1 MKLVFLYSSILVFA
15 SSLVAEEKK
24 IEDCTKI
31 IDNNDRLSCFDSF
44 FLTDKKQILVNQE
57 DIEIFEEKTDD
68 EKKGTEKLIVKAP
81 SSVIKENLILN
92 GIKLAGTD
100 LIFELNDKSIWR
112 TIENVRKKDIPTPGD
127 KVELEPGICK
137 LIKVNY
143 ISLKSINFVMIFKI
157 IDSLIKFEPGV

>member
-1 MKLVFLYSSILVFA
+1 MKLVFFYSSILVFA
-15 SSLVAEEKK
+15 SSLIAEEKK

-31 IDNNDRLSCFDSF
+31 LDNNDRLSCFDSF

-57 DIEIFEEKTDD
+57 DIEIFEEKIDD
-68 EKKGTEKLIVKAP
+68 EKKGKEKLIVKAP

-127 KVELEPGICK
+127 KVELEPGIFGSMFLK
-137 LIKVNY
+137 IKGT
-143 ISLKSINFVMIFKI
+143 KTKI
-157 IDSLIKFEPGV
+157 RIKKVRK

>member
-1 MKLVFLYSSILVFA
+1 MKLIFFYSFILVFA

-31 IDNNDRLSCFDSF
+31 LNNNDRLSCFDSF
-44 FLTDKKQILVNQE
+44 FLTNKKQILVNQE
-57 DIEIFEEKTDD
+57 DIEIFEEKIDD
-68 EKKGTEKLIVKAP
+68 EKKGKEKLIVKAP

-127 KVELEPGICK
+127 KVELEPGIFGSMFLK
-137 LIKVNY
+137 IKGT
-143 ISLKSINFVMIFKI
+143 KTKI
-157 IDSLIKFEPGV
+157 RIKKVRK

>member
-1 MKLVFLYSSILVFA
+1 MKLVFLYSSVLVFA
-15 SSLVAEEKK
+15 STLVAEEKK

-57 DIEIFEEKTDD
+57 DIEIFEEKIDD
-68 EKKGTEKLIVKAP
+68 EKKGKEKLIVKAP

-127 KVELEPGICK
+127 KVELEPGIFGSMFLK
-137 LIKVNY
+137 IKGT
-143 ISLKSINFVMIFKI
+143 KTKI
-157 IDSLIKFEPGV
+157 RIKKVRK

>member
-1 MKLVFLYSSILVFA
+1 MKLVFFYSSILVFA

-31 IDNNDRLSCFDSF
+31 LDNNDRLSCFDSF

-57 DIEIFEEKTDD
+57 DIEIFEEKIDD
-68 EKKGTEKLIVKAP
+68 EKKGREQLIVKAP
-81 SSVIKENLILN
+81 SSIIKENLILN

-127 KVELEPGICK
+127 KVELEPGIFGSMFLK
-137 LIKVNY
+137 IKGT
-143 ISLKSINFVMIFKI
+143 KTKI
-157 IDSLIKFEPGV
+157 RIKKVRK

>member
-1 MKLVFLYSSILVFA
+1 MKLVFFYSFILVFA

-31 IDNNDRLSCFDSF
+31 LDNNDRLSCFDSF

-57 DIEIFEEKTDD
+57 DIEIFEEKIDD
-68 EKKGTEKLIVKAP
+68 EKKSKEKLIVKAP

-100 LIFELNDKSIWR
+100 FIFELNDKSIWR

-127 KVELEPGICK
+127 KVELEPGIFGYMFLK
-137 LIKVNY
+137 IKGT
-143 ISLKSINFVMIFKI
+143 KTKI
-157 IDSLIKFEPGV
+157 RIKKVRK

>member
-1 MKLVFLYSSILVFA
+1 MKLVFFYSSILVFA

-31 IDNNDRLSCFDSF
+31 LDNNDRLSCFDSF

-57 DIEIFEEKTDD
+57 DIEIFEEKIDD
-68 EKKGTEKLIVKAP
+68 EKKGKEKLIVKAP

-112 TIENVRKKDIPTPGD
+112 TIENIRKKDIPTPGD
-127 KVELEPGICK
+127 KVELEPGIFGSMFLK
-137 LIKVNY
+137 IKGT
-143 ISLKSINFVMIFKI
+143 KTKI
-157 IDSLIKFEPGV
+157 RIKKVRK

>member
-1 MKLVFLYSSILVFA
+1 MKLVFFYSSILVFA

-31 IDNNDRLSCFDSF
+31 LDNNDRLSCFDSF

-57 DIEIFEEKTDD
+57 DIEIFEEKIDAI
-68 EKKGTEKLIVKAP
+68 KNGKEKLIVKAP

-127 KVELEPGICK
+127 KVELQPGIFGSMFLK
-137 LIKVNY
+137 IKGT
-143 ISLKSINFVMIFKI
+143 KTKI
-157 IDSLIKFEPGV
+157 RIKEVRK

>member
-1 MKLVFLYSSILVFA
+1 MKLVFLYSSVLVFA

-31 IDNNDRLSCFDSF
+31 LDNNDRLSCFDSF
-44 FLTDKKQILVNQE
+44 YLTDKKQILVNQE
-57 DIEIFEEKTDD
+57 DIEIFEEKIDD
-68 EKKGTEKLIVKAP
+68 EKKGREKLIVKAP

-100 LIFELNDKSIWR
+100 FIFELNDKSIWR

-127 KVELEPGICK
+127 KVELEPGIFGSMFLK
-137 LIKVNY
+137 IKGT
-143 ISLKSINFVMIFKI
+143 KTKI
-157 IDSLIKFEPGV
+157 RIKKVRK

>member
-1 MKLVFLYSSILVFA
+1 MKLVFFYSSILVFA

-31 IDNNDRLSCFDSF
+31 LDNNDRLSCFDSF

-57 DIEIFEEKTDD
+57 DIKIFEEKIDD
-68 EKKGTEKLIVKAP
+68 EIKDREKLIVKAP

-100 LIFELNDKSIWR
+100 LIFELNDKSVWR

-127 KVELEPGICK
+127 KVELEPGIFGSMFLK
-137 LIKVNY
+137 IKGT
-143 ISLKSINFVMIFKI
+143 KTKI
-157 IDSLIKFEPGV
+157 RIKKVRK

>member
-1 MKLVFLYSSILVFA
+1 MKLVFFYTFILVFA

-57 DIEIFEEKTDD
+57 DIEIFEEKIDD

-127 KVELEPGICK
+127 KVELEPGIFGSMFLK
-137 LIKVNY
+137 IKGT
-143 ISLKSINFVMIFKI
+143 KTKI
-157 IDSLIKFEPGV
+157 RIKKVRK

>member
-1 MKLVFLYSSILVFA
+1 MKLVFFYSSILVFA
-15 SSLVAEEKK
+15 SSLIAEEKK

-31 IDNNDRLSCFDSF
+31 LDNNDRLSCFDSF

-57 DIEIFEEKTDD
+57 DIEIFEEKIDD
-68 EKKGTEKLIVKAP
+68 EKKRREKLIVKAP

-127 KVELEPGICK
+127 KVELEPGIFGSMFLK
-137 LIKVNY
+137 IKGT
-143 ISLKSINFVMIFKI
+143 KTKI
-157 IDSLIKFEPGV
+157 RIKKVRK

>member
-1 MKLVFLYSSILVFA
+1 MKLVFFYSSILVFA
-15 SSLVAEEKK
+15 SSLIAEEKK

-31 IDNNDRLSCFDSF
+31 LDNNDRLSCFDSF

-57 DIEIFEEKTDD
+57 DIKIFEEKIDD
-68 EKKGTEKLIVKAP
+68 EIKDREKLIVKAP

-92 GIKLAGTD
+92 AIKLAGTD

-127 KVELEPGICK
+127 KVELEPGIFGSMFLK
-137 LIKVNY
+137 IKGT
-143 ISLKSINFVMIFKI
+143 KTKI
-157 IDSLIKFEPGV
+157 RIKKVRK

>member
-57 DIEIFEEKTDD
+57 DIEIFETW
-68 EKKGTEKLIVKAP
+68 L
-81 SSVIKENLILN
+81 SS
-92 GIKLAGTD
+92 
-100 LIFELNDKSIWR
+100 
-112 TIENVRKKDIPTPGD
+112 
-127 KVELEPGICK
+127 
-137 LIKVNY
+137 
-143 ISLKSINFVMIFKI
+143 
-157 IDSLIKFEPGV
+157 

>member
-57 DIEIFEEKTDD
+57 DIEIFEEKIDD

-81 SSVIKENLILN
+81 SFVIKENLILN

-127 KVELEPGICK
+127 KVELEPGIFGSMFLK
-137 LIKVNY
+137 IKGT
-143 ISLKSINFVMIFKI
+143 KTKI
-157 IDSLIKFEPGV
+157 RIKKVRK

>member
-31 IDNNDRLSCFDSF
+31 LDNNDRLSCFDSF

-57 DIEIFEEKTDD
+57 DIEIFEEKIDD
-68 EKKGTEKLIVKAP
+68 GKKGKEKLIVKAP

-127 KVELEPGICK
+127 KVELEPGIFGSMFLK
-137 LIKVNY
+137 IKGT
-143 ISLKSINFVMIFKI
+143 KTKI
-157 IDSLIKFEPGV
+157 RIKKVRK

>member
-1 MKLVFLYSSILVFA
+1 MKLVFFYSSILVFA

-57 DIEIFEEKTDD
+57 DIEIFEEKIDD
-68 EKKGTEKLIVKAP
+68 EKKGKEKLIVKAP

-127 KVELEPGICK
+127 KVELEPGIFGSMFLK
-137 LIKVNY
+137 IKGT
-143 ISLKSINFVMIFKI
+143 KTKI
-157 IDSLIKFEPGV
+157 RIKKVRK

>member
-57 DIEIFEEKTDD
+57 DIEIFEEKIDD
-68 EKKGTEKLIVKAP
+68 EKKGIEKLIVKAP

-127 KVELEPGICK
+127 KVELEPGIFGSMFLK
-137 LIKVNY
+137 IKGT
-143 ISLKSINFVMIFKI
+143 KTKI
-157 IDSLIKFEPGV
+157 RIKKVRK

>member
-1 MKLVFLYSSILVFA
+1 MKLVFFYSFIIVFA

-31 IDNNDRLSCFDSF
+31 LDNNDRLSCFDSF

-57 DIEIFEEKTDD
+57 DIEIFEEKIDD
-68 EKKGTEKLIVKAP
+68 EKKSKEKLIVKAP

-127 KVELEPGICK
+127 KVELEPGIFGSMFLK
-137 LIKVNY
+137 IKGT
-143 ISLKSINFVMIFKI
+143 KTKI
-157 IDSLIKFEPGV
+157 RIKKVRK

>member
-57 DIEIFEEKTDD
+57 DIEIFEEKIDD

-100 LIFELNDKSIWR
+100 LIFELNDTSIWR

-127 KVELEPGICK
+127 KVELEPGIFGSMFLK
-137 LIKVNY
+137 IKGT
-143 ISLKSINFVMIFKI
+143 KTKI
-157 IDSLIKFEPGV
+157 RIKKVRK

>member
-1 MKLVFLYSSILVFA
+1 MKLVFFYSSILVFA

-31 IDNNDRLSCFDSF
+31 LDNNDRLSCFDSF

-57 DIEIFEEKTDD
+57 DIKIFEEKIDD
-68 EKKGTEKLIVKAP
+68 EIKDREKLIVKAP

-92 GIKLAGTD
+92 AIKLAGTD

-127 KVELEPGICK
+127 KVELEPGIFGSMFLK
-137 LIKVNY
+137 IKGT
-143 ISLKSINFVMIFKI
+143 KTKI
-157 IDSLIKFEPGV
+157 RIKKVRK

>member
-1 MKLVFLYSSILVFA
+1 MKLLFFYSSILVFA

-31 IDNNDRLSCFDSF
+31 FDNNDRLSCFDSF

-57 DIEIFEEKTDD
+57 DIEIFEEKIDD

-127 KVELEPGICK
+127 KVELEPGIFGSMFLK
-137 LIKVNY
+137 IKGT
-143 ISLKSINFVMIFKI
+143 KTKI
-157 IDSLIKFEPGV
+157 RIKKVRK

>member
-1 MKLVFLYSSILVFA
+1 MKLVFFYSSILVFA

-31 IDNNDRLSCFDSF
+31 LDNNDRLSCFDSF

-57 DIEIFEEKTDD
+57 DIEIFEEKIDD
-68 EKKGTEKLIVKAP
+68 EKKDRGKLIVKAP
-81 SSVIKENLILN
+81 SSVIKENLTLN

-127 KVELEPGICK
+127 KVELEPGIFGSMFLK
-137 LIKVNY
+137 IKGT
-143 ISLKSINFVMIFKI
+143 KTKI
-157 IDSLIKFEPGV
+157 RIKKVRK

>member
-1 MKLVFLYSSILVFA
+1 MKLVFFYSSILVFA

-57 DIEIFEEKTDD
+57 DIEIFEEKIDD

-127 KVELEPGICK
+127 KIELEPGIFGSMFLK
-137 LIKVNY
+137 IKGT
-143 ISLKSINFVMIFKI
+143 KTKI
-157 IDSLIKFEPGV
+157 RIKKVRK

>member
-1 MKLVFLYSSILVFA
+1 MKLVIFYSSILVFA
-15 SSLVAEEKK
+15 SSLVAVEKK

-31 IDNNDRLSCFDSF
+31 LDNNDRLSCFDSF

-57 DIEIFEEKTDD
+57 DIEIFEEKIDD

-127 KVELEPGICK
+127 KVELEPGIFGSMFLK
-137 LIKVNY
+137 IKGT
-143 ISLKSINFVMIFKI
+143 KTKI
-157 IDSLIKFEPGV
+157 RIKKVRK

>member
-24 IEDCTKI
+24 IENCTKI

-57 DIEIFEEKTDD
+57 DIEIFEEKIDD
-68 EKKGTEKLIVKAP
+68 EKKGREKLIVKAP

-127 KVELEPGICK
+127 KVELEPGIFGSMFLK
-137 LIKVNY
+137 IKGT
-143 ISLKSINFVMIFKI
+143 KTKI
-157 IDSLIKFEPGV
+157 RIKKVRK

>member
-31 IDNNDRLSCFDSF
+31 LDNNDRLSCFDSF

-57 DIEIFEEKTDD
+57 DIKIFEEKIDD
-68 EKKGTEKLIVKAP
+68 EKKGKEKLIVKAP

-127 KVELEPGICK
+127 KVELEPGIFGSMFLK
-137 LIKVNY
+137 IKGT
-143 ISLKSINFVMIFKI
+143 KTKI
-157 IDSLIKFEPGV
+157 RIKKVRK

>member
-1 MKLVFLYSSILVFA
+1 MKLVFFYSSILVFA

-31 IDNNDRLSCFDSF
+31 LDNNDRLSCFDSF

-57 DIEIFEEKTDD
+57 DIEIFEEKIDD
-68 EKKGTEKLIVKAP
+68 EKKGKEKLIVKVP
-81 SSVIKENLILN
+81 SSVIKENLVLN

-127 KVELEPGICK
+127 KVELEPGIFGSMFLK
-137 LIKVNY
+137 IKGT
-143 ISLKSINFVMIFKI
+143 KTKI
-157 IDSLIKFEPGV
+157 RIKKVRK

>member
-31 IDNNDRLSCFDSF
+31 LDNNDRLSCFDSF

-57 DIEIFEEKTDD
+57 DIEIFEEKIDD
-68 EKKGTEKLIVKAP
+68 EKKGKEKLIVKVP
-81 SSVIKENLILN
+81 SSVIQENLILN

-127 KVELEPGICK
+127 KVELEPGIFGSMFLK
-137 LIKVNY
+137 IKGT
-143 ISLKSINFVMIFKI
+143 KTKI
-157 IDSLIKFEPGV
+157 RIKKVRK

>member
-15 SSLVAEEKK
+15 SSLVAEEKR

-57 DIEIFEEKTDD
+57 DIEIFEEKIDD

-127 KVELEPGICK
+127 KVELEPGIFGSMFLK
-137 LIKVNY
+137 IKGT
-143 ISLKSINFVMIFKI
+143 KTKI
-157 IDSLIKFEPGV
+157 RIKKVRK

>member
-15 SSLVAEEKK
+15 SSLVTEEKK

-57 DIEIFEEKTDD
+57 DIEIFEEKIDD

-127 KVELEPGICK
+127 KVELEPGIFGSMFLK
-137 LIKVNY
+137 IKGT
-143 ISLKSINFVMIFKI
+143 KTKI
-157 IDSLIKFEPGV
+157 RIKKVRK

>member
-44 FLTDKKQILVNQE
+44 FLTDKKQILVIQE
-57 DIEIFEEKTDD
+57 DIEIFEEKIDD

-127 KVELEPGICK
+127 KVELEPGIFGSMFLK
-137 LIKVNY
+137 IKGT
-143 ISLKSINFVMIFKI
+143 KTKI
-157 IDSLIKFEPGV
+157 RIKKVRK

>member
-57 DIEIFEEKTDD
+57 DIEIFEEKIDD

-127 KVELEPGICK
+127 RVELEPGIFGSMFLK
-137 LIKVNY
+137 IKGT
-143 ISLKSINFVMIFKI
+143 KTKI
-157 IDSLIKFEPGV
+157 RIKKVRK

>member
-1 MKLVFLYSSILVFA
+1 MKLISFCFSILVFA

-31 IDNNDRLSCFDSF
+31 LDNNDRLSCFDSF

-57 DIEIFEEKTDD
+57 DIKIFEEKIDD
-68 EKKGTEKLIVKAP
+68 EIKDREKLIVKAP

-127 KVELEPGICK
+127 KIELEPGIFGSMFLK
-137 LIKVNY
+137 IKGT
-143 ISLKSINFVMIFKI
+143 KTKI
-157 IDSLIKFEPGV
+157 RIKKVRK

>member
-1 MKLVFLYSSILVFA
+1 MKLVFFYSSILIFA

-31 IDNNDRLSCFDSF
+31 LDNNDRLSCFDSF

-57 DIEIFEEKTDD
+57 DIEIFEEKIAD
-68 EKKGTEKLIVKAP
+68 EKKGREKLIVKAP
-81 SSVIKENLILN
+81 SSIIKENLILN

-127 KVELEPGICK
+127 KVELQPGIFGSMFLK
-137 LIKVNY
+137 IKGT
-143 ISLKSINFVMIFKI
+143 KTKI
-157 IDSLIKFEPGV
+157 RIKEVRK

>member
-31 IDNNDRLSCFDSF
+31 LDNNDRLSCFDSF

-57 DIEIFEEKTDD
+57 DVEIFEEKIVD
-68 EKKGTEKLIVKAP
+68 EKKGREKLIVKAP
-81 SSVIKENLILN
+81 SSIIKENLILN

-127 KVELEPGICK
+127 KVELEPGIFGSMFLK
-137 LIKVNY
+137 IKGT
-143 ISLKSINFVMIFKI
+143 KTKI
-157 IDSLIKFEPGV
+157 RIKKVRK

>member
-1 MKLVFLYSSILVFA
+1 MKLVFFYSSILVFA
-15 SSLVAEEKK
+15 SSLVAQEKR

-31 IDNNDRLSCFDSF
+31 LDNNDRLSCFDSF

-57 DIEIFEEKTDD
+57 DIEIFEEKIDD
-68 EKKGTEKLIVKAP
+68 EKKGKEKLIVKAP

-127 KVELEPGICK
+127 KVEREPGIFGSMFLK
-137 LIKVNY
+137 IKGT
-143 ISLKSINFVMIFKI
+143 KTKI
-157 IDSLIKFEPGV
+157 RIKKVRK

>member
-31 IDNNDRLSCFDSF
+31 LDNNDRLSCFDSF

-57 DIEIFEEKTDD
+57 DVEIFEEKIVD
-68 EKKGTEKLIVKAP
+68 EKKGREKLIVKAP
-81 SSVIKENLILN
+81 SSIIKENLILN
-92 GIKLAGTD
+92 GIKLAGAD

-127 KVELEPGICK
+127 KVELEPGIFGSMFLK
-137 LIKVNY
+137 IKGT
-143 ISLKSINFVMIFKI
+143 KTKI
-157 IDSLIKFEPGV
+157 RIKKVRK

>member
-1 MKLVFLYSSILVFA
+1 MKLVFFYSSILVFA

-31 IDNNDRLSCFDSF
+31 LDNNDRLSCFDSF

-57 DIEIFEEKTDD
+57 DIEIFEEKIDD
-68 EKKGTEKLIVKAP
+68 EKKDREKLIVKAP

-127 KVELEPGICK
+127 KVELEPGIFGSMFLK
-137 LIKVNY
+137 IKGT
-143 ISLKSINFVMIFKI
+143 KTKI
-157 IDSLIKFEPGV
+157 RIKKVRK